1 MTRNVKVFLSLL
13 FIFCMLSVF
22 ATVALAEPEE
32 STVSDES
39 LTTEESS
46 VEQTSSGTPS
56 ADDVTSDEPTPSDD
70 PASSDEPT
78 PSDDPASSDEPT
90 PSDDPASSDEPT
102 PSDDPTSS
110 DEPTPSD
117 DPTSSEDTSS
127 EDTSSEDPA
136 SQTRKVRA
144 AGDLGSVL
152 VYFTGATS
160 PMTEFDAPI
169 GQELTFRVVA
179 QDGYQVDSVEL
190 WNVPLFPDEEG
201 YYSLEIMAEV
211 STYVIN
217 ITASVADE
225 PNPSDDPSGDT
236 SSGDTSSEDSSE
248 EPDNTAEL
256 TVSIKGAGSVSFGTE
271 NFSNAGSSTN
281 AKTFRVEMG
290 NLTLSIAPAY
300 GYKLSS
306 LRVNGETRVLVET
319 LSLVFDENTSVDV
332 VFVPDTVEPTT
343 YQILVS
349 CATAGGYISAGDDP
363 ITSGNAKTISVAA
376 GGKLVITVYPA
387 EGYEVDAFRVGG
399 VAQNLVDGKYTLEN
413 IAANT
418 NVTVSFKAVTTQIVP
433 AEATDYDWKADENG
447 LIVIDLGSN
456 TYIGKSIFD
465 KINTLTVADGK
476 YVALQTTYIK
486 WFIPCG
492 GQVGDVDGD
501 YMHISVALGANGS
514 YYNTI
519 EGAIHQS
526 NPDTIF
532 QYYELSETP
541 TFPEGTLASFHLA
554 DLAATYGG
562 NGVDLLI
569 KEGSSLVLKGEGSS
583 GTDGWT
589 SRMVYGTSRY
599 LVVRVN
605 IAPEY
610 TITVSSGVNG
620 TISPAGSN
628 SVTLGS
634 SASFTVEASAGY
646 MISVVYVDGV
656 AIAGAPTQSTFV
668 YTFDNVTTN
677 HTVTAEFIASNTEG
691 RVVDNKF
698 VPAEP
703 TVSEEPDG
711 TSYTGLIVALII
723 IFVAIA
729 GAAVLF
735 VVKWR
740 QEKF

>member
-1 MTRNVKVFLSLL
+1 MTRNLKVFLSLL
-13 FIFCMLSVF
+13 LVFCMLSVF

-32 STVSDES
+32 NTVSNES
-39 LTTEESS
+39 LENNP
-46 VEQTSSGTPS
+46 EQNPSETPSSG
-56 ADDVTSDEPTPSDD
+56 DVT
-70 PASSDEPT
+70 
-78 PSDDPASSDEPT
+78 SDEPT

-117 DPTSSEDTSS
+117 DPVSSDDPISGDTSS
-127 EDTSSEDPA
+127 SDPGSE
-136 SQTRKVRA
+136 TRKVRA
-144 AGDLGSVL
+144 AGDLNNVL
-152 VYFTGATS
+152 VFFTGAMG
-160 PMTEFDAPI
+160 PMTEFDAPV
-169 GQELTFRVVA
+169 GEELTFRIVPNE
-179 QDGYQVDSVEL
+179 GFQVDSVEL
-190 WNVPLFPDEEG
+190 WNVPLYPDSDG
-201 YYSLEIMAEV
+201 MYSLEIMAEV

-217 ITASVADE
+217 ITTSLGDE
-225 PNPSDDPSGDT
+225 PTPSDDPSSDT

-248 EPDNTAEL
+248 EPDNTADL
-256 TVSIKGAGSVSFGTE
+256 TVSIKGAGSISFGTE
-271 NFSNAGSSTN
+271 SFSNAGSTSN

-306 LRVNGETRVLVET
+306 LRVNGETRVLAESLT
-319 LSLVFDENTSVDV
+319 LVFDANTSVEA
-332 VFVPDTVEPTT
+332 VFVPDTVAPTT

-349 CATAGGYISAGDDP
+349 CATAGGYISAGSDTV
-363 ITSGNAKTISVAA
+363 TSGNAKTISIEA
-376 GGKLVITVYPA
+376 GGKLVIAVYPA

-399 VAQNLVDGKYTLEN
+399 VAQNLTDGKYTLEN

-418 NVTVSFKAVTTQIVP
+418 NVTVSFRAVTTQISP
-433 AEATDYDWKADENG
+433 AEASDYLWTADENG
-447 LIVIDLGSN
+447 LIVIDLGNN

-476 YVALQTTYIK
+476 YVVLQTAYIK

-492 GQVGDVDGD
+492 SQVSDVDD
-501 YMHISVALGANGS
+501 AYMHVSVALGANGS

-526 NPDTIF
+526 DPDTIF
-532 QYYELSETP
+532 QYYELSDTP

-554 DLAATYGG
+554 DLAASYGG

-569 KEGSSLVLKGEGSS
+569 KEGNSLVLKGEGSS
-583 GTDGWT
+583 DSDGWT

-605 IAPEY
+605 ISPEY
-610 TITVSSGVNG
+610 TITVSSGANG

-634 SASFTVEASAGY
+634 SASFTVKASDGY

-656 AIAGAPTQSTFV
+656 AVAGAPMQGSFV

-677 HTVTAEFIASNTEG
+677 HTVTAEFISDDTEG

-711 TSYTGLIVALII
+711 KSYTGLIVALVI

>member
-13 FIFCMLSVF
+13 FVFCMLSVF

-32 STVSDES
+32 STVTEDSTVS
-39 LTTEESS
+39 EESS
-46 VEQTSSGTPS
+46 VESDDLTSSGD
-56 ADDVTSDEPTPSDD
+56 ATSDEPTPSDD
-70 PASSDEPT
+70 PT
-78 PSDDPASSDEPT
+78 
-90 PSDDPASSDEPT
+90 SSDEPT

-117 DPTSSEDTSS
+117 DPTSSDDPSSSDTSS
-127 EDTSSEDPA
+127 DPGP
-136 SQTRKVRA
+136 QTRKVRA
-144 AGDLGSVL
+144 AGDLSNVL
-152 VYFTGATS
+152 VFFTGAMG
-160 PMTEFDAPI
+160 PMTEFDAPV
-169 GQELTFRVVA
+169 GENLTFLVVPA
-179 QDGYQVDSVEL
+179 EGYQVDRVETL
-190 WNVPLFPDEEG
+190 GIPLTPDSNG
-201 YYSLEIMAEV
+201 MYTLEIKEEV
-211 STYVIN
+211 SSYVIN
-217 ITASVADE
+217 ITASLVDE
-225 PNPSDDPSGDT
+225 PLPSDDPSSSGDPT
-236 SSGDTSSEDSSE
+236 SGDTSSDDSTE

-256 TVSIKGAGSVSFGTE
+256 TISIRGAGTVSFGSDS
-271 NFSNAGSSTN
+271 FSNSGSTSN
-281 AKTFRVEMG
+281 ARTFRVEMG

-306 LRVNGETRVLVET
+306 LRVNGETRVLAET
-319 LSLVFDENTSVDV
+319 LSVVFDENTSVEV
-332 VFVPDTVEPTT
+332 VFEPDTVAPTT

-349 CATAGGYISAGDDP
+349 CATAGGYISAGNEP
-363 ITSGNAKTISVAA
+363 ITSGNAKTISIEA

-399 VAQNLVDGKYTLEN
+399 VAQNLVDGAYTLEN

-433 AEATDYDWKADENG
+433 AEATDYDWTADENG

-492 GQVGDVDGD
+492 GQVTDVDDD
-501 YMHISVALGANGS
+501 YMHVSVALGANGS

-519 EGAIHQS
+519 EGAIRQS
-526 NPDTIF
+526 DPDTVF

-541 TFPEGTLASFHLA
+541 TFPEGTLASFNLA
-554 DLAATYGG
+554 DLTTAYGG

-569 KEGSSLVLKGEGSS
+569 KEGNSLVLKGEGSS
-583 GTDGWT
+583 DTDGWT

-599 LVVRVN
+599 LVVRIN
-605 IAPEY
+605 IEPEY
-610 TITVSSGVNG
+610 TITVSSGENG
-620 TISPAGSN
+620 KISPAGTN

-634 SASFTVEASAGY
+634 SASFTVEASSGY

-656 AIAGAPTQSTFV
+656 AVSGAPTQSTFV

-677 HTVTAEFIASNTEG
+677 HTITAEFLPTDTEG

-698 VPAEP
+698 VPAKT
-703 TVSEEPDG
+703 TVSEDPED
-711 TSYTGLIVALII
+711 TSYAGLIVALII